1 MKKLKKLLLADYS
14 GRLLL
19 DFILAYVLL
28 RGNGLLILLLPRFLS
43 SFWTVFF
50 QLCYFLGLSVLAF
63 RLKWMKHED
72 FKPVP
77 KGGYLIMLGML
88 LLMFVPATV
97 TSLVGQ
103 DVASNQESVLAIL
116 EATPVVAF
124 AIYLLIASILEEVI
138 FRGILFGLSEIPVVD
153 IVLTSVLF
161 AVIHQPDSPLVFAT
175 YLSLGL
181 CLGYQRYK
189 VGLGGSMVLHAL
201 WNLLVLVY
209 TLFV

>member
-28 RGNGLLILLLPRFLS
+28 RGNGLLILLLLRFLS

-88 LLMFVPATV
+88 LLMFVSATV

-116 EATPVVAF
+116 EATPVIAF
-124 AIYLLIASILEEVI
+124 AIYLLIASILEEMI

>member
-1 MKKLKKLLLADYS
+1 MKKLKKLLLAGYS

-50 QLCYFLGLSVLAF
+50 QLCYFLGLSVLTF

-72 FKPVP
+72 FKQVP
-77 KGGYLIMLGML
+77 KGGYLITLGML
-88 LLMFVPATV
+88 LLMLVSATV
-97 TSLVGQ
+97 TTLVGQ
-103 DVASNQESVLAIL
+103 DIASNQESVLAIL

-124 AIYLLIASILEEVI
+124 AFYLLIASLLEEVI

-161 AVIHQPDSPLVFAT
+161 AFIHQPDSFLVFAT

-181 CLGYQRYK
+181 CLGYQRCK
-189 VGLGGSMVLHAL
+189 VGLDGSMLLHTL

-209 TLFV
+209 TIFV

>member
-1 MKKLKKLLLADYS
+1 MKKLKKLMLAGYS

-43 SFWTVFF
+43 SFWTEFF

-72 FKPVP
+72 FKQVS
-77 KGGYLIMLGML
+77 KGGYLTTLGML
-88 LLMFVPATV
+88 LLMFVSATV
-97 TSLVGQ
+97 TSLIVQ
-103 DVASNQESVLAIL
+103 DVASNQENVLAIL

-201 WNLLVLVY
+201 WNLLVLLY
-209 TLFV
+209 TLLV

>member
-1 MKKLKKLLLADYS
+1 MKKLKKLLLAGYS

-63 RLKWMKHED
+63 RLRWMKQED
-72 FKPVP
+72 FKPVL
-77 KGGYLIMLGML
+77 KGGYLITNGML
-88 LLMFVPATV
+88 LIMFVSAAV

-124 AIYLLIASILEEVI
+124 ATYLLIASLSEEVI

-161 AVIHQPDSPLVFAT
+161 AIIHQPDNFMVFTT
-175 YLSLGL
+175 YLLLGL

-209 TLFV
+209 THFV

>member
-1 MKKLKKLLLADYS
+1 MKKLKKLMLAGYS
-14 GRLLL
+14 GRILL

-28 RGNGLLILLLPRFLS
+28 RGNSLLILLLPRVLS

-50 QLCYFLGLSVLAF
+50 QVCYFLGLSVLAF

-72 FKPVP
+72 FKQVP
-77 KGGYLIMLGML
+77 KGGYLITLGML
-88 LLMFVPATV
+88 LLMFVSATV

-116 EATPVVAF
+116 EATPVVSF
-124 AIYLLIASILEEVI
+124 ATYLMIASLLEEII

-209 TLFV
+209 TLLV

>member
-1 MKKLKKLLLADYS
+1 MKKLKKLLLAGYS

-72 FKPVP
+72 FKQVP
-77 KGGYLIMLGML
+77 KGGYLITLGMF
-88 LLMFVPATV
+88 LLMFVSATV

-103 DVASNQESVLAIL
+103 DVASNQETVLAIL
-116 EATPVVAF
+116 EASPVVTF
-124 AIYLLIASILEEVI
+124 ATYLLIASLLEEVI

-161 AVIHQPDSPLVFAT
+161 ALIHQPDNFLVFAT

-189 VGLGGSMVLHAL
+189 LGLGGSMLLHTL
-201 WNLLVLVY
+201 WNLLILIY
-209 TLFV
+209 TIFV